1 MTHLTRT
8 DSYSPV
14 TPARFGKV
22 PHMSENVA
30 TTRYRQARDELLAL
44 RGKHEEA
51 VASFTWPDL
60 GERFNWAHDWFDVVA
75 RGKDAKALVIVE

>member
-1 MTHLTRT
+1 
-8 DSYSPV
+8 
-14 TPARFGKV
+14 
-22 PHMSENVA
+22 MSENVA

-75 RGKDAKALVIVE
+75 RGNDAKALVMASEDAREGPRAFIEKRVPLYTGR